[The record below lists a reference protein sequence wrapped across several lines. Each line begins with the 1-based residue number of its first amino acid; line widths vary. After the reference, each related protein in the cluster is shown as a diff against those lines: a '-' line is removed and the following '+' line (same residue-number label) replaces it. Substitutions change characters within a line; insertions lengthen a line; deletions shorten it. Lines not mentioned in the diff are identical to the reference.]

1 MKCKT
6 LQDNLQKTKFQFPR
20 GWILWVSLTNQGV
33 RPIQWKCTQMQV
45 YTFYNMDFQPLA
57 RESMRAASMSLK
69 RLHNL
74 FMNSISLTG
83 YRESNSHFPSSR
95 ILHDNCTNLPS
106 FAAKFSHGFTA
117 NRTAPLNEKR
127 LLMKTGSKTQVF
139 HKINGNDTQFVQD
152 FQINWHKNQRWTNK
166 VRLLDHFGR
175 SGSLSV
181 RIEILWLACTFP
193 TTMHH

>member
-1 MKCKT
+1 M
-6 LQDNLQKTKFQFPR
+6 
-20 GWILWVSLTNQGV
+20 SLTNQGV

-69 RLHNL
+69 PLHNL

-95 ILHDNCTNLPS
+95 ILHDHCTNLPS

-117 NRTAPLNEKR
+117 NRTAPLDEKR
-127 LLMKTGSKTQVF
+127 LLIKTGSKTQVF

-152 FQINWHKNQRWTNK
+152 FQIN
-166 VRLLDHFGR
+166 
-175 SGSLSV
+175 
-181 RIEILWLACTFP
+181 
-193 TTMHH
+193 

>member
-1 MKCKT
+1 
-6 LQDNLQKTKFQFPR
+6 
-20 GWILWVSLTNQGV
+20 
-33 RPIQWKCTQMQV
+33 MQV

-69 RLHNL
+69 PLHNL

-127 LLMKTGSKTQVF
+127 LIKTGSKTQVF

-152 FQINWHKNQRWTNK
+152 FQIN
-166 VRLLDHFGR
+166 
-175 SGSLSV
+175 
-181 RIEILWLACTFP
+181 
-193 TTMHH
+193 